1 MRVTILAMTGK
12 AVRLTR
18 LGMELRNARKI
29 SGYTLNEVAQA
40 LGVQP
45 STVSR
50 WEKSERTP
58 NAKYL
63 IRYLSLVEAPKD
75 LIAELIKT
83 VEASE
88 VSPWLSVGESAQS
101 EQRSTMLELERQA
114 TELTI
119 VSPMLVPGLLQTD
132 EYVRAMLTESEAPEN
147 EIDTLVVIRLGRKNI
162 LTKKNPVRLLAVTT
176 EMALRQDIGGKG
188 VMAEQ
193 LRSLLET
200 VEMSNVTLRIVPFES
215 GWNPSL
221 EGPFALLGFSDR
233 APVVQTESHR
243 SSLFFDSDA
252 DVEFFQQ
259 AVRKVL
265 RVALSPDSSRDLIK
279 ARIKQLE

>member
-88 VSPWLSVGESAQS
+88 VSPWLSVGESAKS

-114 TELTI
+114 
-119 VSPMLVPGLLQTD
+119 D
-132 EYVRAMLTESEAPEN
+132 
-147 EIDTLVVIRLGRKNI
+147 RK
-162 LTKKNPVRLLAVTT
+162 
-176 EMALRQDIGGKG
+176 
-188 VMAEQ
+188 
-193 LRSLLET
+193 S
-200 VEMSNVTLRIVPFES
+200 
-215 GWNPSL
+215 
-221 EGPFALLGFSDR
+221 
-233 APVVQTESHR
+233 
-243 SSLFFDSDA
+243 
-252 DVEFFQQ
+252 
-259 AVRKVL
+259 
-265 RVALSPDSSRDLIK
+265 
-279 ARIKQLE
+279 